1 MSSAVPSPVTQRT
14 FSAQATREGRGLV
27 VQLTGEADLD
37 ARLAL
42 EAFVVELH
50 RCALAVAAPEVI
62 VDLRRLEFM
71 NSSCF
76 KSLVTWLGEIQDL
89 PAERRYDVRFR
100 SNPQMLWQ
108 RRSLH
113 ALRCLA
119 IDLVTVEA

>member
-1 MSSAVPSPVTQRT
+1 VSSTVPSPVTQRT

-37 ARLAL
+37 AREAL
-42 EAFVVELH
+42 DTFVVGLH
-50 RCALAVAAPEVI
+50 ACAQAPGVRGVTI
-62 VDLRRLEFM
+62 DLRKLEFM